1 LESLSINPQS
11 AIRNPQFDIG
21 FGSNNW
27 VISGTRTTTGQPILA
42 NDPHLGVT
50 LPPIWYSI
58 HLSCPPLNVAGVTFP
73 GVPGVVLGHNGWIAW
88 GATNVF
94 PDVQDLFVEEFNPD
108 DPTEYIVDGGRRRA
122 KIISEVIRVRES
134 ALSTA
139 TREVRHQVMVT
150 HHGPIVA
157 ERDGKKYALQWTALD
172 DASEF
177 AAFFK
182 INTATN
188 WQDFQTALRLFPG
201 PAQNFVYADIKGN
214 IGYIA
219 AGRIPLRKSGD
230 GSVPARGSST
240 DAEWAGFVPFAELP
254 QVYNPPEGFIATAN
268 QRIVGGSYPYHITH
282 QWYPPYRAAR
292 INELIR
298 RRPKLSVEDVRAIQ
312 ADLFSRPDHLFA
324 QQVFQ
329 FAKAHSEVNG
339 QDRELWSE
347 IYGALLDWDGV
358 LDPNS
363 RAAALVTT
371 MRTIFGEK
379 VLRAK
384 LGQWYDDYRWTNR
397 SLVTDWVI
405 RQRPKEWLPSGHDSY
420 DALLLDCYRETL
432 SQFKEQL
439 GESRGTWRYGRINTL
454 VFTHPLSRIP
464 GLGLLFTSPTLE
476 MGGSGNTVN
485 AYVKRSQYL
494 VSMRIIADL
503 SDWDKTLHHLTL
515 GQSGQHTSPYHVD
528 QLDDWESVRLSPFP
542 FTQEAVLK
550 HTRHTLKLIP
560 LE

>member
-1 LESLSINPQS
+1 
-11 AIRNPQFDIG
+11 
-21 FGSNNW
+21 
-27 VISGTRTTTGQPILA
+27 
-42 NDPHLGVT
+42 
-50 LPPIWYSI
+50 
-58 HLSCPPLNVAGVTFP
+58 
-73 GVPGVVLGHNGWIAW
+73 
-88 GATNVF
+88 
-94 PDVQDLFVEEFNPD
+94 
-108 DPTEYIVDGGRRRA
+108 
-122 KIISEVIRVRES
+122 
-134 ALSTA
+134 
-139 TREVRHQVMVT
+139 
-150 HHGPIVA
+150 
-157 ERDGKKYALQWTALD
+157 
-172 DASEF
+172 
-177 AAFFK
+177 
-182 INTATN
+182 
-188 WQDFQTALRLFPG
+188 
-201 PAQNFVYADIKGN
+201 
-214 IGYIA
+214 
-219 AGRIPLRKSGD
+219 
-230 GSVPARGSST
+230 
-240 DAEWAGFVPFAELP
+240 
-254 QVYNPPEGFIATAN
+254 
-268 QRIVGGSYPYHITH
+268 
-282 QWYPPYRAAR
+282 
-292 INELIR
+292 
-298 RRPKLSVEDVRAIQ
+298 
-312 ADLFSRPDHLFA
+312 
-324 QQVFQ
+324 
-329 FAKAHSEVNG
+329 
-339 QDRELWSE
+339 
-347 IYGALLDWDGV
+347 LLDWDGV